1 MEEIFT
7 GLVEKERKK
16 IKILRIINRFNLGGP
31 TFNAAYL
38 TKYLEPDFE
47 TLLIGGV
54 KYEEE
59 ESSEFILEKLGIT
72 PVVIPE
78 MQRSISFKDDKKAY
92 QKIKKIIEEYQ
103 PDIVHTHASKA
114 GTLGR
119 LAASKCNVPVIIH
132 TFHGHV
138 FHSYFGKTKTLLYKN
153 IERHLAKKSTKII
166 AISEIQKQELCE
178 QHKICEKD
186 RIIVI
191 PLGFDLDR
199 FQENQQEKRKS
210 FRAKYQIKEDEI
222 AIGIIGRL
230 VPIKN
235 HQLFVNAIND
245 VKKRTSKKI
254 RAFIIGDGEEK
265 NELINLLKRIN
276 LDYVEWSAN
285 ENPAT
290 VTFTSWIKKIDWAN
304 AGLDI
309 ITLTSLNEGTPV
321 SLIEAQASNK
331 PIVTTNV
338 GGVENIVLKD
348 ETAFITESG
357 NVEHLIDGILRLVE
371 DNELRKKMGE
381 KGWEFV
387 KNKFHYLRLVHDM
400 KNLYKSL
407 LNNK

>member
-1 MEEIFT
+1 
-7 GLVEKERKK
+7 LV
-16 IKILRIINRFNLGGP
+16 
-31 TFNAAYL
+31 
-38 TKYLEPDFE
+38 
-47 TLLIGGV
+47 GGV

-59 ESSEFILEKLGIT
+59 ESSEFILEKLGII

-92 QKIKKIIEEYQ
+92 QKIKKIIKEFQ

-119 LAASKCNVPVIIH
+119 LAASKLNVPVVVH

-153 IERHLAKKSTKII
+153 IERHLAKKSSKII
-166 AISEIQKQELCE
+166 AISNIQKEELWKE
-178 QHKICEKD
+178 HKICEKD
-186 RIIVI
+186 KLTVI

-199 FQENQQEKRKS
+199 FQENITEKRRS
-210 FRAKYQIKEDEI
+210 FRRKYKIADDEI

-235 HQLFVNAIND
+235 HQLFIHAINE
-245 VKKRTSKKI
+245 VKNRSSKKI

-265 NELINLLKRIN
+265 NELIDLLKRIN
-276 LDYVEWSAN
+276 LDYVEWSSKQ
-285 ENPAT
+285 ESAT
-290 VTFTSWIKKIDWAN
+290 ITLTSWIKDIDWAN

-309 ITLTSLNEGTPV
+309 IALTSLNEGTPV
-321 SLIEAQASNK
+321 SLIEAQASNN

-348 ETAFITESG
+348 ETAFITESD
-357 NVEHLIDGILRLVE
+357 NLEQFSTALMKLIE
-371 DNELRKKMGE
+371 NEELRKNMAI
-381 KGWEFV
+381 KGWGFV
-387 KNKFHYLRLVHDM
+387 KKEFHYTRLANDV
-400 KNLYKSL
+400 KKLYFSL
-407 LNNK
+407 HNNN

>member
-1 MEEIFT
+1 MS
-7 GLVEKERKK
+7 KKK
-16 IKILRIINRFNLGGP
+16 IKVLRIINRFNLGGP

-38 TKYLEPDFE
+38 TKYLEPEFE

-59 ESSEFILEKLGIT
+59 ESSEFILEKLGLT
-72 PVVIPE
+72 PIVIPE
-78 MQRSISFKDDKKAY
+78 MKRSISFKEDKKAY
-92 QKIKKIIEEYQ
+92 QKIKQIIKDFQ

-119 LAASKCNVPVIIH
+119 LAAAKCNVPVVVH

-138 FHSYFGKTKTLLYKN
+138 FHSYFGKAKTLFYKT
-153 IERHLAKKSTKII
+153 IERRLAKKSTKII
-166 AISEIQKQELCE
+166 AISDIQKKELWKD
-178 QHKICEKD
+178 HKICKAD
-186 RIIVI
+186 KITVI

-199 FQENQQEKRKS
+199 FQENIEEKRIS
-210 FRAKYQIKEDEI
+210 FRAKYKIEKDEI

-235 HQLFVNAIND
+235 HQLFINTINEI
-245 VKKRTSKKI
+245 KQKSSKKI

-265 NELINLLKRIN
+265 EQLIELLKRID
-276 LDYVEWSAN
+276 LDYVEWMKD
-285 ENPAT
+285 EIPAT
-290 VTFTSWIKKIDWAN
+290 VTFTSWIKAVDWAN

-338 GGVENIVLKD
+338 GGVENIVLKN
-348 ETAFITESG
+348 ETAFITES
-357 NVEHLIDGILRLVE
+357 NNLNQFTNALLKLVE
-371 DNELRKKMGE
+371 DEDLRIKMSE
-381 KGWEFV
+381 KGWGFV
-387 KNKFHYLRLVHDM
+387 KKEFHYSRLANDM
-400 KNLYKSL
+400 KKLYFSL
-407 LNNK
+407 LNNN